1 MFIGFDIGGT
11 NIKSIFTDR
20 EGNIIDAQKTPTG
33 GNRDEIISNINR
45 TIDLLLSRNNTSLES
60 LFPVGIGV
68 AGAVNS
74 STGHIVKSP
83 NIAALDDFNLAQ
95 AIGKHTGK
103 RVYVINDATAALMGE
118 WWKGHGQK
126 YSNWLMLTLG
136 TGIGGGAIVDNH
148 LLNGRDGY
156 AAEFGHMTIDINGI
170 PCSCG
175 NRGCFERYASASSIA
190 KIANEK
196 IADFPDSTL
205 NSMEISSESI
215 YSEAKKRDAF
225 AMKMMKDTG
234 HILGMGIVTLI
245 NAFNPEAIVLAGGLS
260 HAHDILIPIIK
271 QTIQEYGYS
280 GLKENIQL
288 HLVTQED
295 KGPSLGAIKYVLEN
309 DPIFKG

>member
-11 NIKSIFTDR
+11 NIKSILTDR
-20 EGNIIDAQKTPTG
+20 DGTIVDALKTPTG
-33 GNRDEIISNINR
+33 TSRDEIVSNINK
-45 TIDLLLSRNNTSLES
+45 TIDTLLDKNGCSLES

-74 STGHIVKSP
+74 KTGHIVKSP
-83 NIAALDDFNLAQ
+83 NIGALDDFNLAE
-95 AIGKHTGK
+95 AIHVHTGK

-190 KIANEK
+190 KIALEK
-196 IADFPDSTL
+196 LPAYPDSSL
-205 NSMEISSESI
+205 NKIEISSESI
-215 YSEAKKRDAF
+215 YSEAVKGDEF
-225 AMKMMKDTG
+225 AKKMMEDTG

-260 HAHDILIPIIK
+260 HAHEILIPIIK
-271 QTIQEYGYS
+271 KTVDKHGYA
-280 GLKENIQL
+280 GLKENIQF

-295 KGPSLGAIKYVLEN
+295 KGPSLGAIKYVLDN